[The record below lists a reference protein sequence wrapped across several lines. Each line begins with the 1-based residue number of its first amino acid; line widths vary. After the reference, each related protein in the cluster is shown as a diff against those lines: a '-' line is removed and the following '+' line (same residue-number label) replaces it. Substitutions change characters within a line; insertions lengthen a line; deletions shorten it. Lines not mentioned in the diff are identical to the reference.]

1 LSIDRIADR
10 FERSETQAVNT
21 ARVQLDMIL
30 ANEDCVLKVRNGAEK
45 VKAAR
50 DFDALLKHG
59 EALTPGQLSYIDGI
73 YEATWKGAGF
83 DSVNAH
89 HDKPTGTLRHPK

>member
-1 LSIDRIADR
+1 MGLDHFVDR

-30 ANEDCVLKVRNGAEK
+30 ANEDRVLKLRNGAEK

-50 DFDALLKHG
+50 DFDALLKSG
-59 EALTPGQLSYIDGI
+59 ERLTPGQRNYIDGI
-73 YEATWKGAGF
+73 YEAMWKGAGF

-89 HDKPTGTLRHPK
+89 HDKPKGQLRHPR